1 MGTSKRDVDYDER
14 AAKPGSE
21 LRRSGEGTPVAKGKP
36 EQPGTGEK
44 GDARRRDPRI
54 NKNSQA
60 QQDDVRD
67 GQVEQGLTRE
77 LPPGDS
83 DRDRRDAEGKEAL
96 RHQQPVGR
104 RDRH

>member
-1 MGTSKRDVDYDER
+1 MSNRTHQAEYTDGS
-14 AAKPGSE
+14 KPGSE
-21 LRRSGEGTPVAKGKP
+21 LRREGGGTPVMKGRP
-36 EQPGTGEK
+36 DQPAQGEK

-67 GQVEQGLTRE
+67 NMVEQGVSRE

-83 DRDRRDAEGKEAL
+83 DRNRRSAEGKEEL
-96 RHQQPVGR
+96 RHQQPPAR
-104 RDRH
+104 RPSY